1 MKYFLVAIALLWWS
15 SPGLQAQSTTVSGS
29 LLSAGGS
36 PLKIAHVHVMNSDSY
51 KAKPQSFTVDDKG
64 HFSFSLPNGWYRLQF
79 SGVDYSSAPERPM
92 EVYCSGQ
99 PLELSAKLVANS
111 LPNGIDSV
119 KIITDLTEFD
129 FTKAELMKKHSD
141 GTFSAEFTSSKPTL
155 SYQVMVF
162 GGNSQGEH
170 SVNGTMNDSYEY
182 DGGGDYRSIVN
193 VSNGAVKIVF
203 DPKKVPTAS
212 GEGNVEFTDEFSKSV
227 KAILALESAERQEF
241 FKAYGMRKAGK
252 PENYNPK
259 TIHDNVRKDI
269 STESNPVLR
278 ELHMLRYLAV
288 GYFSDDTTGADPAF
302 VKEIL
307 TAIPAFSTAWGHSPN
322 LIGTAVRLSNDKKND
337 YLQRVVKE
345 NPSVYVKSD
354 ALISLLEKATD
365 DKDDKLA
372 ATYYGQLVKD
382 FPDTYAARMAEKRY
396 NPNRKIKEGNIIPS
410 FAFDGVDE
418 ESGKKITPASLKGK
432 WVLIDNWATW
442 CGPCVAEMPALH
454 SVYEK
459 FKNKNF
465 VVLSVSFD
473 RQAADV
479 TKFRGGKFKMPWI
492 HSFSEGVWESEAAK
506 VFEVSGIPKPILIDP
521 NGKIVALENE
531 LRSENL
537 EKTLAKY
544 VK

>member
-1 MKYFLVAIALLWWS
+1 MKNFLFLSVFLCCGIISLH
-15 SPGLQAQSTTVSGS
+15 AQNTTVSGTVK
-29 LLSAGGS
+29 SAVGS
-36 PLKIAHVHVMNSDSY
+36 PLKIAHVHVMGNNSS
-51 KAKPQSFTVDDKG
+51 KAKPETFTVNENGTFSFT
-64 HFSFSLPNGWYRLQF
+64 LPNGWYRLQF
-79 SGVDYSSAPERPM
+79 SGVDYAAAPERPM
-92 EVYCSGQ
+92 EVYCSGE
-99 PLELSAKLVANS
+99 PVEINTALEANAAPS
-111 LPNGIDSV
+111 VIDSV
-119 KIITDLTEFD
+119 KIITDLDKFD
-129 FTKAELMKKHSD
+129 FTKAAMMSKQPD
-141 GTFSAEFTSSKPTL
+141 GTFTAAIATSKPTL
-155 SYQVMVF
+155 NYQLLIF
-162 GGNSQGEH
+162 GGDSHGEH
-170 SVNGTMNDSYEY
+170 SVNGTMSDTYEY
-182 DGGGDYRSIVN
+182 DGGGDYQSV
-193 VSNGAVKIVF
+193 VKVTNGNVKIVF
-203 DPKKVPTAS
+203 DPKKLPS
-212 GEGNVEFTDEFSKSV
+212 GGGTGKVEFTDSFSKAV
-227 KAILALESAERQEF
+227 KAVLGQEEADMKEF
-241 FKAYGMRKAGK
+241 YAAYGKRKSGK
-252 PENYNPK
+252 PENYDPK
-259 TIHDNVRKDI
+259 AAHEKVRKDI
-269 STESNPVLR
+269 ADETNQGLR
-278 ELHMLRYLAV
+278 ELQMLRYLAV

-307 TAIPAFSTAWGHSPN
+307 TSIPAFSSVWGHNPR
-322 LIGTAVRLSNDKKND
+322 LISTAVSLSKDKKND
-337 YLQRVVKE
+337 YLQRVMKE
-345 NPSVYVKSD
+345 NTSVYVKSE
-354 ALISLLEKATD
+354 ALSSLLENATN
-365 DKDDKLA
+365 DKNDKLV
-372 ATYYGQLVKD
+372 ATYYAQLMKEY
-382 FPDTYAARMAEKRY
+382 PDTYAARYAEKRF
-396 NPNRKIKEGNIIPS
+396 NPNRKIKEGNVIPN